1 LIEAN
6 PIHST
11 GGPKGRWFKSS
22 RPDLPAS
29 LDFYEPEEIE
39 ALARAAHAGQHR
51 GPQPVELPADERA
64 ARAAEDAQDAELFRV
79 LAYTGL
85 RLGEAVALRWADVD
99 FSARRLIVQRALS
112 GDAETTTKAHRVRHV
127 GLATAAAGALARL
140 AGRGDF
146 TARDDYV
153 FCSRLGRR
161 LDPSAIRLRFK
172 RAATAAGLRPLRL
185 HGLRHGAG
193 SLLAR
198 EADAVAVQ
206 AFLGHSKLTTTE
218 RYMRAKARPDDL
230 ARLDR
235 AFAPPPI
242 GSDDAD
248 GHPGVSE
255 LSEGA

>member
-1 LIEAN
+1 M
-6 PIHST
+6 PDST
-11 GGPKGRWFKSS
+11 VARSQSS
-22 RPDLPAS
+22 CPRTS
-29 LDFYEPEEIE
+29 VRRE
-39 ALARAAHAGQHR
+39 
-51 GPQPVELPADERA
+51 
-64 ARAAEDAQDAELFRV
+64 AAEDAQDAELFRV

-218 RYMRAKARPDDL
+218 RYTRPDDL